1 MGVQKASKNHL
12 IKFRVLNNI
21 GHESWVMCIHAV

>member
-12 IKFRVLNNI
+12 IEFGALNDI
-21 GHESWVMCIHAV
+21 GNESWVMCIHAV